1 MDTDTKILAY
11 SLANALKFNGK
22 ANSGAV
28 VGKVLQ
34 ENPDLKR
41 L

>member
-1 MDTDTKILAY
+1 MIEKYVLQ
-11 SLANALKFNGK
+11 NAVKFNGK

-34 ENPDLKR
+34 ENPDLKKEIKK
-41 L
+41 